1 MRKSLT
7 GVLSLA
13 VLIGT
18 VGATGASA
26 GAATAAE
33 LTVERSSGAA
43 AGSEASNED
52 IKDRILAI
60 PGMSLVQEKPYA
72 GYRYFVLNYTQPVDH
87 RRPSKGTFQQRLT
100 LLHKDVSRPTV
111 FFTSGYNVST
121 NPSRSEP
128 TQIIDGNQVSLEYRY
143 FTPSRPAPADWSKL
157 DIWQAASD
165 QHRVFT
171 ALKKIYDKKWLATGG
186 SKGGM
191 TATYFERFYP
201 KDMDGVVAY
210 VAPNDVNDKEDSAYD
225 RFFAN
230 VGTEECRD
238 KLAGV
243 QREALIRRAPLQKK
257 YKELAE
263 ANGWTFNTVG
273 SLDRAYEATVMDYTF
288 AFWQYSLLADCVD
301 IPADAKKATDEDI
314 WNSVDAIAGL
324 LRLHRPG
331 PGDVHPV
338 LLPGG
343 HPARVA
349 GHQAAL
355 ARQPEPL
362 RLPAPAQLRAPLHPD
377 EVRPGRDAGRRPL
390 GQAQRPAD
398 DVRQRRER
406 PVERGAVPSRT
417 RREGQLRLHRPR
429 RQPRL
434 EGLRS
439 RRMTRRRRPP
449 PRSCAGQASPRR
461 PSRRTRPR
469 RSRWRSSTPGWTS
482 ATVRSSATRPRCA
495 RSGHAVLLA
504 AVPGGPRPPVT
515 LQVTGG
521 RSPPACPRPGRRTGP
536 WCRGTAPAAAPPT
549 PPGSAGHGR
558 PRPHTRSP

>member
-33 LTVERSSGAA
+33 PAVERSSGAA
-43 AGSEASNED
+43 GGSEASNED

-60 PGMSLVQEKPYA
+60 PGMSLIQEKPYA

-225 RFFAN
+225 RFFAD
-230 VGTEECRD
+230 VGTQECRD

-257 YKELAE
+257 YKELAA

-314 WNSVDAIAGL
+314 WNSVDAIAGFSGYIDQGL
-324 LRLHRPG
+324 ETYTPYYYQAGTQLGSPDIKQPWL
-331 PGDVHPV
+331 GDLSRYGYQPPRNFVPRSIPMTFDRGAMRDV
-338 LLPGG
+338 D
-343 HPARVA
+343 RWVKRN
-349 GHQAAL
+349 
-355 ARQPEPL
+355 ARQMMYVNGENDPWSAEPF
-362 RLPAPAQLRAPLHPD
+362 RL
-377 EVRPGRDAGRRPL
+377 G
-390 GQAQRPAD
+390 
-398 DVRQRRER
+398 
-406 PVERGAVPSRT
+406 RGAKDSYVYT
-417 RREGQLRLHRPR
+417 
-429 RQPRL
+429 
-434 EGLRS
+434 
-439 RRMTRRRRPP
+439 
-449 PRSCAGQASPRR
+449 
-461 PSRRTRPR
+461 
-469 RSRWRSSTPGWTS
+469 
-482 ATVRSSATRPRCA
+482 
-495 RSGHAVLLA
+495 
-504 AVPGGPRPPVT
+504 VPGGNHGSKVSGLVADEKAKATAAILRWAGV
-515 LQVTGG
+515 
-521 RSPPACPRPGRRTGP
+521 
-536 WCRGTAPAAAPPT
+536 APAAVQADPAKAKPLAKFDKKLDKRNGEIERDEAT
-549 PPGSAGHGR
+549 LR
-558 PRPHTRSP
+558 P